1 MKSTKQSTGVIR
13 PILTGATLGVL
24 LAGVFVLGFYVRGL
38 FPDPVHIQTVPIEEA
53 GYPLIDEVQGLI
65 DQIYLREQPDYIS
78 RQYGAIRGMLST
90 LEDPNTFFIDPPVAR
105 SEADAL
111 AGTYGGIGVLVNL
124 NELGQF
130 VVYPFDDSPAI
141 EAGIQQGAILVAI
154 NGTPISIDNSLDSVD
169 QMLRGEVIDDNGVE
183 VTVRQNDEELTVF
196 IAFDVINVPSVIW
209 RVTDDDTRIGYVQ
222 LLRFTARTPEEL
234 ETALQELNQTD
245 VEALIIDMRN
255 NSGGLLDE
263 SIDVASEF
271 INRSVVIY
279 EVTQDSERTFNAEQG
294 GLATDIPLAVLVN
307 NRTAS
312 AAELVAGAIRDN
324 DRGILIGQRTFGKG
338 TVQQIFALSDGSS
351 VHITSAEWFTP
362 DRTPIAG
369 VGLIPD
375 IEMIPDENGRDV
387 EYGEAIRYLQT
398 TLETE

>member
-38 FPDPVHIQTVPIEEA
+38 FPDPVQIQTVPIEEA

-141 EAGIQQGAILVAI
+141 QAGIEQGAVLVAV
-154 NGTPISIDNSLDSVD
+154 NETPISIDNSLDSVD
-169 QMLRGEVIDDNGVE
+169 QMLRGEVKDDNGVE
-183 VTVRQNDEELTVF
+183 VTVLQNDEELTVF

-271 INRSVVIY
+271 INRGVVIY

-294 GLATDIPLAVLVN
+294 GLAIDIPLAVLVN

-351 VHITSAEWFTP
+351 VHITSAEWFT
-362 DRTPIAG
+362 DRKS
-369 VGLIPD
+369 V
-375 IEMIPDENGRDV
+375 V
-387 EYGEAIRYLQT
+387 
-398 TLETE
+398 

>member
-38 FPDPVHIQTVPIEEA
+38 FPDPVQIQTVPIEEA

-141 EAGIQQGAILVAI
+141 QAGIEQGAVLVAV
-154 NGTPISIDNSLDSVD
+154 NETPISIDNSLDSVD
-169 QMLRGEVIDDNGVE
+169 QMLRGEVKDDNGVE
-183 VTVRQNDEELTVF
+183 VTVLQNDEELTVF

-271 INRSVVIY
+271 INRGVVIY

-294 GLATDIPLAVLVN
+294 GLAIDIPLAVLVN

-369 VGLIPD
+369 VGLVPD